1 MDPNETE
8 EIDIIR
14 KPSFSNLFSKYAN
27 KIIVAVIVSAIILYV
42 YFQVN
47 LASGDEKAF
56 TSGFINNIFVIV
68 VPVIG
73 ILCLILLTM
82 SKDSY
87 GIIVIAGT
95 IFAMSLFGMVFY
107 FLQTK
112 LSKYIFNK
120 YLLYIVIALIIIF
133 GLSIVSTLLAVT
145 LRRQPGWTGFF
156 SNLLFY
162 IPCLIRDGIQG
173 FMHEY
178 KSSSTTLIVL
188 FFIEI
193 LLLLMYFYLVP
204 TFNKNVFPENITLLD
219 DPILL
224 NTSTPLSVAPIYKG
238 DGPHNNFA
246 ISMWVYVNPAP
257 NTKYRYTQKTPIF
270 TYANGQND
278 YFIKFN
284 YFNDVDES
292 TQFNLDISNATIT
305 TIKEIASETPME
317 SIPVS
322 MPLQKWN
329 NIVFNV
335 TTSPVVADKSD
346 EIVIEPK
353 STTIPPIMET
363 TVDVFINGSLV
374 QSALLKSTPTFSNA
388 DRITVGNGSIDANVD
403 GLYGAICN
411 VTYYRK
417 PLSKLSLTYNYNT
430 LVIKN
435 PPV

>member
-27 KIIVAVIVSAIILYV
+27 KMIVAVIVSAIILYV

-82 SKDSY
+82 TKDSY

-95 IFAMSLFGMVFY
+95 LFAMSLFGMAFY

-173 FMHEY
+173 AIHEY
-178 KSSSTTLIVL
+178 KSFSMTLIVL
-188 FFIEI
+188 FFVEI

-219 DPILL
+219 DPVLL
-224 NTSTPLSVAPIYKG
+224 NTSTPLSVASIYKG
-238 DGPHNNFA
+238 DGPHTNFA

-257 NTKYRYTQKTPIF
+257 NTKYGYTQKTPIF
-270 TYANGQND
+270 TYTNGEND

-284 YFNDVDES
+284 YFNNVDES
-292 TQFNLDISNATIT
+292 TQFNIDISNATIT
-305 TIKEIASETPME
+305 EIVSESPME
-317 SIPVS
+317 SIPIS

-335 TTSPVVADKSD
+335 TTSPVVTDISD
-346 EIVIEPK
+346 TTGIEPNGT
-353 STTIPPIMET
+353 SSPPIMET
-363 TVDVFINGSLV
+363 TVDVFINGFLV
-374 QSALLKSTPTFSNA
+374 QSALLESTPTFSNA
-388 DRITVGNGSIDANVD
+388 DRITVGNGSIDANID

>member
-8 EIDIIR
+8 DIDTIR
-14 KPSFSNLFSKYAN
+14 QPTFRNLFSKYAN
-27 KIIVAVIVSAIILYV
+27 KMIVAVIVSAIILYV
-42 YFQVN
+42 FFQVN

-68 VPVIG
+68 VPVIS

-82 SKDSY
+82 TKDNY

-95 IFAMSLFGMVFY
+95 LFAMSLFGMSFY

-162 IPCLIRDGIQG
+162 IPCLVRDGIQG
-173 FMHEY
+173 ALHEY

-219 DPILL
+219 DPVLL

-238 DGPHNNFA
+238 NGPHNNFA
-246 ISMWVYVNPAP
+246 ISMWVYVNPGP
-257 NTKYRYTQKTPIF
+257 NTKYGYTQKTPIF

-284 YFNDVDES
+284 YFNDLEES
-292 TQFNLDISNATIT
+292 TQFNFDISNATVKDI
-305 TIKEIASETPME
+305 ESEETPME

-335 TTSPVVADKSD
+335 TTSPIVTDISD
-346 EIVIEPK
+346 NTSAEQNP
-353 STTIPPIMET
+353 TTSPPIMET
-363 TVDVFINGSLV
+363 TVDVFINGYLV
-374 QSALLKSTPTFSNA
+374 QSALLEFTPTFSNA

-411 VTYYRK
+411 VVYYRK